1 MGMQGCGKIAA
12 ACTAEGPDRK
22 CFDFNFL
29 AQLFFSHDRCLY
41 RLRGKSIFCKCAARH
56 AHQLRLLLQMR
67 PSATP
72 TRSEKCRLQLSCIGY
87 RASNHSHLHSVLD
100 KAESEMRT
108 IPKHLCEIP
117 SSLSH
122 TTHEILPLPPQP
134 RNLPSKQFFLR
145 SRTSPAMSEPRD

>member
-1 MGMQGCGKIAA
+1 MKDQ
-12 ACTAEGPDRK
+12 TASSASASTLAHY
-22 CFDFNFL
+22 FFFL
-29 AQLFFSHDRCLY
+29 RCIY
-41 RLRGKSIFCKCAARH
+41 QWRGKSIDSIAHLAAH
-56 AHQLRLLLQMR
+56 LQLSAVYARRLLLKCDPQPA
-67 PSATP
+67 PSP
-72 TRSEKCRLQLSCIGY
+72 EMQIPCIGY

-145 SRTSPAMSEPRD
+145 SRTSPATSEPRD